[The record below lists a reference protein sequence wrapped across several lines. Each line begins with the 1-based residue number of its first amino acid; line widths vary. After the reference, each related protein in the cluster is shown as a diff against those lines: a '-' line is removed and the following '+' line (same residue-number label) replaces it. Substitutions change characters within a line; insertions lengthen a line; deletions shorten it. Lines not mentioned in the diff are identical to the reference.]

1 MTSVKT
7 NSSLPMVSVIIPTH
21 NRYPLVCRA
30 IESVL
35 VQSYGNTQ
43 CIVIDDAS
51 TDGTVSQLRKKY
63 LNKIVLLQNETN
75 KEKSYSRN
83 KGVYSSS
90 GEFVCF
96 LDSDDTLTIDSIKS
110 RVECFIS
117 DPLFDGVSFGLR
129 RRAGKKNPSINTNE
143 IALSDAKLTLDE
155 YLNNRSWLSNNSF
168 LLRKTQMIDLGMYNK
183 DLLVRGDQE
192 LLIRLLS
199 VLEFRFCCTVVT
211 EIFEDATLR
220 ARTSFEKIIKQKDL
234 FTSTLEQNPIVCQK
248 LGPWLQ
254 KLKVHERS
262 EVLRSLYQSGN
273 YKKYREEYLKS
284 IIAGNAQLDT
294 RFLKRFLLSFLRKGI
309 S

>member
-1 MTSVKT
+1 
-7 NSSLPMVSVIIPTH
+7 MVSVVIPTY

-35 VQSYGNTQ
+35 MQSYENTQ

-51 TDGTVSQLRKKY
+51 TDATVPRLRKKY
-63 LNKIVLLQNETN
+63 QSKIVLLQNETN

-129 RRAGKKNPSINTNE
+129 RRAGKTNPSINTNE
-143 IALSDAKLTLDE
+143 IVPSYAKLTLDE
-155 YLNNRSWLSNNSF
+155 YLENRSWLSNNSF
-168 LLRKTQMIDLGMYNK
+168 LLRKTQMIDLGMYDE

-199 VLEFRFCCTVVT
+199 VLEFRFCGSVVT

-220 ARTSFEKIIKQKDL
+220 ARTSFDKIIKQRDR
-234 FTSTLEQNPIVCQK
+234 FTSTLEKNQIVCQK
-248 LGPWLQ
+248 LGRSLH

-262 EVLRSLYQSGN
+262 EVLRSLYQSRK
-273 YKKYREEYLKS
+273 YKEYREEYLSS
-284 IIAGNAQLDT
+284 IKQRVAPINM
-294 RFLKRFLLSFLRKGI
+294 RFLKRYLLSFMRKGI